1 MVTVDSARAPAE
13 AVLQA
18 CAEWESQLRALRAGR
33 GGAGKETGCGREE
46 DGERSDGKQNLEA
59 VCSDR
64 GEQPASGT
72 NKVAEQQPVE
82 GMKAQLGGHD
92 VSTNDLQP
100 LLRQLREWVESG
112 RHLHERAIADAE
124 ETRRV
129 LDAVAEESA
138 QVRAVIRQRLETSE
152 GAASLLEHE
161 QQLLRQEV
169 RQLRAALAQMRLDA
183 AEAIRVEQERAK
195 REIQEKIAGRA
206 EPVRENSGGD
216 RRSTN
221 VRRVDDGSAAPE
233 SATLAESAWKPA
245 GAEGDAAGRGR
256 HCRGAGNASDAWMRE
271 VAELRRDM
279 QRLQRQV
286 GSGIHQTPQGEI
298 HPMAANVDAA
308 SQVPRADHHV
318 GDGMDVSP
326 WRAPSMDAFT
336 AVDHEM
342 KALVQYLRS
351 PSAPHP
357 LRNDVAEESACNLP
371 HAPDSQTSSTE
382 QRAQRT
388 LCALAA
394 EKLASLAGYA
404 RTLMAR
410 TGDSIVRTRL
420 DAIVALLERYQQE
433 ARTSD
438 WHWQATATDAI
449 DVLQRRLHEVA
460 EQLRQR
466 HAER

>member
-18 CAEWESQLRALRAGR
+18 CAEWESQLRTLRAGR
-33 GGAGKETGCGREE
+33 GGAGKEAGSGREE
-46 DGERSDGKQNLEA
+46 DGERRDGRRKLEA
-59 VCSDR
+59 AGSDR
-64 GEQPASGT
+64 GEQPASAT
-72 NKVAEQQPVE
+72 SKVAEERPVE
-82 GMKAQLGGHD
+82 EMKAQPEGD
-92 VSTNDLQP
+92 DLQP
-100 LLRQLREWVESG
+100 LLRQVREWVESG
-112 RHLHERAIADAE
+112 RHLHERAIADAQ

-138 QVRAVIRQRLETSE
+138 QVRAAIRQLLEASK
-152 GAASLLEHE
+152 GAASLLEQE

-169 RQLRAALAQMRLDA
+169 RQFRAALAQMRLDA

-195 REIQEKIAGRA
+195 REMQERITGRA
-206 EPVRENSGGD
+206 EPVRENRGGGERGSAD
-216 RRSTN
+216 
-221 VRRVDDGSAAPE
+221 VRRVDNVAVAPE
-233 SATLAESAWKPA
+233 STALAESAQVSA
-245 GAEGDAAGRGR
+245 SAEDAATGRGR
-256 HCRGAGNASDAWMRE
+256 HCRGGGNASDAWMRE

-286 GSGIHQTPQGEI
+286 VGSGIHQAPPGEI
-298 HPMAANVDAA
+298 RPMATNVDAA
-308 SQVPRADHHV
+308 SQVSRADHNV
-318 GDGMDVSP
+318 GDGMEASP
-326 WRAPSMDAFT
+326 GKAPSSNAFT
-336 AVDHEM
+336 AVDREM
-342 KALVQYLRS
+342 KALMQYLRA

-357 LRNDVAEESACNLP
+357 LRSDAAEESAVNLP
-371 HAPDSQTSSTE
+371 NAPDSPTSSTE

-388 LCALAA
+388 LRALAA

-438 WHWQATATDAI
+438 WHWQATATDAV